1 MKISIADPIRHCSGA
16 LHSLMSPLG
25 YSEEQPAHAELTAG

>member
-1 MKISIADPIRHCSGA
+1 MKISMADPVRHYSGA
-16 LHSLMSPLG
+16 LHSLKSPLG